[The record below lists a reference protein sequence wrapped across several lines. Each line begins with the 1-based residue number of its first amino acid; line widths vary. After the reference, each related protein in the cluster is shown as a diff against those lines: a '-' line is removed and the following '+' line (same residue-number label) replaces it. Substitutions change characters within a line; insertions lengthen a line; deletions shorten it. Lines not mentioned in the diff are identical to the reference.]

1 MTACDSW
8 GIRVRL
14 GKSSRTDVGRLPPG
28 EVMVS
33 VVCLLDLLVIGFMT
47 PLAAVMG
54 TSVCGRG
61 LVIPEVWAW
70 SGGG

>member
-1 MTACDSW
+1 M
-8 GIRVRL
+8 
-14 GKSSRTDVGRLPPG
+14 DVGRLPPG

-61 LVIPEVWAW
+61 LVILEVWAW